1 MFAPHNLS
9 DREIQFLIIDTNG
22 QVVTKRHQGIDDEP
36 LIFNILE
43 RAEEYINKN
52 HRKRVAHMTIVSV
65 EKII

>member
-52 HRKRVAHMTIVSV
+52 HKKQVAHMTIVSV

>member
-1 MFAPHNLS
+1 MFAPRNLS